1 MESNASSKGSG
12 YLTCGKRPLI
22 YATCSTPTRKHPLA
36 RFPRSSRQLR
46 GPSLKTRPR
55 VRRTCAHAPQLH
67 ACSLAETGRVLGGCE
82 AGLPRPRPQ
91 RRASLPRSAARL
103 PFPRAP
109 AATAGFCVLSAG
121 SPPFPG
127 VSMAAWRRG
136 VALRLCATG
145 KGRAWARGSGAG
157 PSLKGS
163 GLGRGLGPRWGEAA
177 GFAEMSLRSRGPLT
191 ERTPLRSFPQPA
203 LRGPAAATREMR
215 LSSVPPLL
223 SVAGSFRSADSHRSA

>member
-1 MESNASSKGSG
+1 MRRSYTHAHWRRPAGSWEGARQACPAPALNAA
-12 YLTCGKRPLI
+12 LPFR
-22 YATCSTPTRKHPLA
+22 A
-36 RFPRSSRQLR
+36 RQLGFPFR
-46 GPSLKTRPR
+46 ERRRRPPGS
-55 VRRTCAHAPQLH
+55 VSSP
-67 ACSLAETGRVLGGCE
+67 
-82 AGLPRPRPQ
+82 
-91 RRASLPRSAARL
+91 
-103 PFPRAP
+103 
-109 AATAGFCVLSAG
+109 G

-145 KGRAWARGSGAG
+145 KGRAWARGAGAG

-163 GLGRGLGPRWGEAA
+163 GLGRGLEPRWGEAA